1 VSGQKRAEDL
11 EVGDL
16 TAHAG
21 GGCGCSSQR
30 TPFRVEHVDRWDNP
44 DPKPGE
50 NKAVIEVTWKCTA
63 CGEVYEPLP
72 CGPDL
77 LVDFFGTAVTP

>member
-1 VSGQKRAEDL
+1 MSAQKRAEDL

-21 GGCGCSSQR
+21 GGCCNNGQPV
-30 TPFRVEHVDRWDNP
+30 PFRVEDVDRWYNP

-50 NKAVIEVTWKCTA
+50 NTALIEVTWKCTG
-63 CGEVYEPLP
+63 CGKVYEPLP

-77 LVDFFGTAVTP
+77 LVDVYGEDGW